1 MTTTPPPVPLDYRR
15 ERIETAP
22 DGPIQNIHLV
32 PLPWWQNRRYWAVGG
47 LSVAALAGVAFALAQ
62 SGRMGTEGTYQSEN
76 PGPNYDNVLAAASE
90 RLDGN
95 YHDSRL
101 VLEDVERSV
110 LENEAYRYRTEAE
123 RAVRLDTDPCYG
135 QQLICPLNRFQRDAQ
150 AQLDLAK
157 ADRDWGK
164 AQAALFRVDAVEL
177 ARSLPSVPQDPALNL
192 AVVAIENLALYHDR
206 THSLSEEVKAHEI
219 RD

>member
-1 MTTTPPPVPLDYRR
+1 MHTPPPVPLDYRK
-15 ERIETAP
+15 EAFTPAP

-47 LSVAALAGVAFALAQ
+47 LSLVALCGVAFAFAQ
-62 SGRMGTEGTYQSEN
+62 SARVGSEGTYQSQS
-76 PGPNYDNVLAAASE
+76 PGPNLDNVLAAGQH

-101 VLEDVERSV
+101 VLEDVARSV

-123 RAVRLDTDPCYG
+123 RAVRLETDPCFG

-150 AQLDLAK
+150 TQLDLAK
-157 ADRDWGK
+157 AERDWGR
-164 AQAALFRVDAVEL
+164 AQAALFRVNAVEL
-177 ARSLPSVPQDPALNL
+177 ARSLPSVPTDPPINL
-192 AVVAIENLALYHDR
+192 AVIAIENLAQYHDR
-206 THSLSEEVKAHEI
+206 THALSEEVKAHEI
-219 RD
+219 RR

>member
-1 MTTTPPPVPLDYRR
+1 MTTTPPPVPLDYRT
-15 ERIETAP
+15 ECVAAAP

-47 LSVAALAGVAFALAQ
+47 LSVVALAGVAVALAQ
-62 SGRMGTEGTYQSEN
+62 SGRMGTEGTYQSET
-76 PGPNYDNVLAAASE
+76 PAPNVENVLAAAHE

-95 YHDSRL
+95 YHDSRM
-101 VLEDVERSV
+101 VLEDVQRSV
-110 LENEAYRYRTEAE
+110 LENEAFRFRTEAE
-123 RAVRLDTDPCYG
+123 RAVRLPTDPCYG

-164 AQAALFRVDAVEL
+164 AQAALFRVNAVEL
-177 ARSLPSVPQDPALNL
+177 ARSLPSVPQDPPINL

-206 THSLSEEVKAHEI
+206 THALSQEVKAHDV
-219 RD
+219 RR